1 MDKEYVS
8 LRFKNKMYV
17 IEKLLQESHDKAIAR
32 IWFIAKKSHD
42 NPKMTHKQ
50 LVCLSHMHVNE
61 KYMQMK
67 Y

>member
-1 MDKEYVS
+1 MKEFVS

-17 IEKLLQESHDKAIAR
+17 IEKLIQEPNNKAMAR
-32 IWFIAKKSHD
+32 LWFIAKEA
-42 NPKMTHKQ
+42 NNNQ
-50 LVCLSHMHVNE
+50 NLSEKELISLSYIYVNE